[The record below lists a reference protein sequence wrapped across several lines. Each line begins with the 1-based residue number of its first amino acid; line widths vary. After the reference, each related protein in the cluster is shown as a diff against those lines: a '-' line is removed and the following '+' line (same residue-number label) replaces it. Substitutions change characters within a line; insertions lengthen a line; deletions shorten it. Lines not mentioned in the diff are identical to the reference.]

1 MGKHGGSRGET
12 PRMSIGNLHRN
23 WLWLTFVHRYYG
35 CHGPVGYPG
44 ARRCPVYLQFCLL
57 LATRRQNCLIWLKR
71 NMITFIMEQC
81 QTKMHSKS
89 SNLQHC
95 HFGLKSNKEC
105 AISAK

>member
-12 PRMSIGNLHRN
+12 PRMSIGKLHRN

-57 LATRRQNCLIWLKR
+57 LATRRQNDNIYNGTMSDQNAL
-71 NMITFIMEQC
+71 
-81 QTKMHSKS
+81 
-89 SNLQHC
+89 
-95 HFGLKSNKEC
+95 
-105 AISAK
+105 